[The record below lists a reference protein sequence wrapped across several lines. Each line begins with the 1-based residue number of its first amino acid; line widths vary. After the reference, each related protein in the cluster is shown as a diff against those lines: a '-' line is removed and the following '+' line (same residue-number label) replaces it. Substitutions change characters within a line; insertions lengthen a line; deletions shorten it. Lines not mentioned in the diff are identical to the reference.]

1 METLDHSLQIFLLLG
16 IMLLSLCPE
25 GLPGHSPWIL
35 ELEGNGCAVLG
46 NVCLYGEIGD
56 DCG

>member
-1 METLDHSLQIFLLLG
+1 
-16 IMLLSLCPE
+16 MLLSLCPE

-56 DCG
+56 DYG